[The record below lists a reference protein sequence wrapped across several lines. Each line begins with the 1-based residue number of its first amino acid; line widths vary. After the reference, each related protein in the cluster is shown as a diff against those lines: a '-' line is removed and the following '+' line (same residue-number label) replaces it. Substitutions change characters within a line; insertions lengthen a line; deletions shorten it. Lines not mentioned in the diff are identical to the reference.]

1 MPEIDLA
8 IHSSILIEESF
19 KRNYDEENEVA
30 VTERDGVS

>member
-19 KRNYDEENEVA
+19 KRNYDEVA